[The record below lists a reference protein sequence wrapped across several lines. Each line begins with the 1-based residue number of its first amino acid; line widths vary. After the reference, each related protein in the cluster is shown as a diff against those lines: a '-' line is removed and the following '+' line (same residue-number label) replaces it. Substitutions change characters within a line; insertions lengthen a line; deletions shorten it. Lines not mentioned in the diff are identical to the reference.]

1 MAKRLSIYERYVRD
15 ANKLKA
21 ISEKRGGRLYGEI
34 FSEKQFKS
42 QFIATKNMLQD
53 KFNNYKVRDSDVINE
68 LVKSHKW
75 MSDREAIAQGSA
87 LRERGIWISQ
97 DELVS
102 GKNVIEFT
110 DKRGR
115 YRRMDS
121 RLKDIIDKKSKE
133 YEITHGGTDG
143 LGLFISQ
150 QIFGSK

>member
-21 ISEKRGGRLYGEI
+21 ISEKRGGKLYGDI
-34 FSEKQFKS
+34 FSEKQFKF
-42 QFIATKNMLQD
+42 QFIATKNDLQD
-53 KFNNYKVRDSDVINE
+53 KLNRKVRDSDVINE

-75 MSDREAIAQGSA
+75 MSDREAIAQGRA
-87 LRERGIWISQ
+87 LRENGIWVTQ

-102 GKNVIEFT
+102 GKNVIEIT

-115 YRRMDS
+115 DRRMDA
-121 RLKDIIDKKSKE
+121 RLKDIIDKKIEE
-133 YEITHGGTDG
+133 YETTHDGTDG

-150 QIFGSK
+150 QVFGSK

>member
-15 ANKLKA
+15 VNKLKVF
-21 ISEKRGGRLYGEI
+21 SEKRGGHLYGEI

-53 KFNNYKVRDSDVINE
+53 KLNRKVRDSDVINE

-75 MSDREAIAQGSA
+75 MSNREAIAQGRA
-87 LRERGIWISQ
+87 LRENGIWVTQ

-115 YRRMDS
+115 DRRMDA
-121 RLKDIIDKKSKE
+121 RLKDIIDKKIKE
-133 YEITHGGTDG
+133 YETTHDGTAE

-150 QIFGSK
+150 QVFGSK